1 MKNTYLLIIAFCSF
15 LPIMAEDFDND
26 GYKLV
31 WYDDFDTDGPPNEDN
46 WNFEEGYIRNREA
59 QWYQAQ
65 NAYCRNGILTLT
77 ARKEVRPNPNFNSK
91 SNDWRKLRPQ
101 ILYTS
106 ASITTKEKREYLYG
120 RFEVRARF
128 SASPGSWPSIR
139 LQGSKYPWPSC
150 GEINL
155 MEFLEYHGVRSILA
169 NVCWAGHENTSEW
182 DTSAYPYSKF
192 TQSDPF
198 WGMKFHIWR
207 MDWDQNSIKLYVD
220 DVLLNETSLMM
231 TYNAQTSDGA
241 DDNPFE
247 TPMHIILSLAMGSSG
262 GFIDE
267 YTLPSHFEIDYI
279 KVYQK
284 P

>member
-1 MKNTYLLIIAFCSF
+1 MKNAVLLIMAFCCNLS
-15 LPIMAEDFDND
+15 LIADELNSE

-31 WYDDFDTDGPPNEDN
+31 WYDDFDTDGAPNTND
-46 WNFEEGYIRNREA
+46 WNFEEGYVRNREA
-59 QWYQAQ
+59 QWYQAA
-65 NAYCRNGILTLT
+65 NAYCRSGLLTLT
-77 ARKEVRPNPNFNSK
+77 ARKEMLPNPNFNSK

-106 ASITTKEKREYLYG
+106 ASITTKDKREFLYG
-120 RFEVRARF
+120 RFEVKARF

-139 LQGSKYPWPSC
+139 LLGSKYSWPSC
-150 GEINL
+150 GEINI
-155 MEFLEYHGVRSILA
+155 MEFLEYHGVPSILA
-169 NVCWAGHENTSEW
+169 NVCWAGNEDTSEW
-182 DTSAYPYSKF
+182 DMSAYPYSKF
-192 TQSDPF
+192 IKDDPL
-198 WGMKFHIWR
+198 WPLKFHIWR

-220 DVLLNETSLMM
+220 NVLLNETSLMQ
-231 TYNAQTSDGA
+231 TYNAQTSTGA

-247 TPMHIILSLAMGSSG
+247 TPMHIVLSLAMGSSA

-267 YTLPSHFEIDYI
+267 HTLPTHFEIDYV